1 MERYKLN
8 QRPELIPI
16 PTKNEYWGQTAKY
29 LPYERERRI
38 GKSWVIIQKNDNDRV
53 GFFLENRFTG
63 EQVAHT
69 KSDAGIEGW
78 NEINERFEFFENRP
92 PEYRTQQQQQQPGP
106 GPQHE
111 PIPGLLTDSQEKF
124 YQFFDKETAKMEA
137 SFAELDEKLKKR
149 NAEIDAE
156 LARQKMQT
164 LKESLADLEQQM
176 AKIAPVP
183 DPEKTEG
190 NDTQSPDPDA

>member
-92 PEYRTQQQQQQPGP
+92 PEYRTQQPQHQPGP
-106 GPQHE
+106 EPQIE
-111 PIPGLLTDSQEKF
+111 QLSESETKLNEQLARMNETIEKSNAYMTERDKAF
-124 YQFFDKETAKMEA
+124 DYELMLQRFDAIKESFFDFEQKLQAAKPKI
-137 SFAELDEKLKKR
+137 SL
-149 NAEIDAE
+149 AEIRKRE
-156 LARQKMQT
+156 EK
-164 LKESLADLEQQM
+164 KE
-176 AKIAPVP
+176 V
-183 DPEKTEG
+183 
-190 NDTQSPDPDA
+190 NDTQLTDPTA